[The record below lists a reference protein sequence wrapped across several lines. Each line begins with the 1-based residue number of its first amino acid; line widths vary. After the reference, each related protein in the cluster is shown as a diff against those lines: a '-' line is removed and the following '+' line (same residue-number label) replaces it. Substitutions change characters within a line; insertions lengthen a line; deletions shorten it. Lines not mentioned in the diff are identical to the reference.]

1 LPAFY
6 FASTLLVKSLLTI
19 LTRWRVRG
27 KDRVPRQGPLI
38 VAANHINAIDPPLLS
53 ASIPRRIVFMAKEEL
68 FDSWFESI
76 IVRGFGAF
84 PVSKGRVDREAIKR
98 ASLVLSQSLALGMF
112 PEGTRSFSR
121 AQLQPAFRGA
131 ALLALR
137 SRAPILPV
145 GISGTERIRGL
156 KWLFTRPRLM
166 VQIGEPFMAPDVDGE
181 PTKEQLST
189 VTDLIMARI
198 AELLPPNYRGVYR
211 NRSGAWQASDSGG

>member
-1 LPAFY
+1 MPAFY
-6 FASTLLVKSLLTI
+6 FATTFLVKSLLTI

-38 VAANHINAIDPPLLS
+38 VVANHINAIDPPLLS

-68 FDSWFESI
+68 FDSWFESL

-84 PVSKGRVDREAIKR
+84 PVSKRRADREALKR
-98 ASLVLSQSLALGMF
+98 ANLVLSQGLALGMF

-121 AQLQPAFRGA
+121 ARLQPALRGA

-145 GISGTERIRGL
+145 AISGTERIRGL
-156 KWLFTRPRLM
+156 GWFFVRPRLM
-166 VQIGEPFMAPDVDGE
+166 VQIGEPFMAPDSDGE
-181 PTKEQLST
+181 STKDHQST

-211 NRSGAWQASDSGG
+211 NRSGARQASDSGG